1 MKPVQYMKGENFTEN
16 RGKPRHKLVGGL
28 GSHKPI
34 VRVVGRQEDV
44 RGAQTSRGVRVSQ
57 THS

>member
-1 MKPVQYMKGENFTEN
+1 MYMPCGLRIHMKPVQYMKGENFTEN

-44 RGAQTSRGVRVSQ
+44 RGPTN
-57 THS
+57 